1 MEHEAIQKIKSTV
14 NRGITTI
21 SVKTASSLEKSK
33 IRTHI
38 ETLENEVRS
47 MIINIGECTFEIW
60 QSDADYEQISE
71 LCKTVAQKKSEI
83 ESLYQELS
91 NIDSR
96 DSKILGNQ
104 EGDKSLWTVCPQCG
118 EQYFNHVN
126 FCRKCG
132 TRLGKE

>member
-33 IRTHI
+33 IKTHI

-104 EGDKSLWTVCPQCG
+104 EGDKSLWTVWPAMRRTIFQSCQLLQ
-118 EQYFNHVN
+118 EMWNA
-126 FCRKCG
+126 
-132 TRLGKE
+132 LE

>member
-33 IRTHI
+33 IKTHI

-83 ESLYQELS
+83 ESLYQ
-91 NIDSR
+91 
-96 DSKILGNQ
+96 
-104 EGDKSLWTVCPQCG
+104 
-118 EQYFNHVN
+118 
-126 FCRKCG
+126 
-132 TRLGKE
+132 

>member
-33 IRTHI
+33 IKTHI

-71 LCKTVAQKKSEI
+71 LCKTVAQKNLKSRVFIKNCLILIAETVKYLATKRAI
-83 ESLYQELS
+83 SHCGRSARNAEN
-91 NIDSR
+91 NISIM
-96 DSKILGNQ
+96 STFAGNV
-104 EGDKSLWTVCPQCG
+104 E
-118 EQYFNHVN
+118 
-126 FCRKCG
+126 RA
-132 TRLGKE
+132 

>member
-33 IRTHI
+33 IKTHI

-104 EGDKSLWTVCPQCG
+104 EDDKSLWTVCPQCG
-118 EQYFNHVN
+118 AQYFNHVN

-132 TRLGKE
+132 TRLSKE